1 MSSILCP
8 IQGPFN
14 DSTIPFPGKSNLA
27 RLYDDEAFTQQVT
40 EVLSEVSVLK
50 DRQEDTDAKL
60 ENMKMENEALWQE
73 VPLDVSFCFSWNGR
87 GGSGTDA

>member
-1 MSSILCP
+1 
-8 IQGPFN
+8 
-14 DSTIPFPGKSNLA
+14 
-27 RLYDDEAFTQQVT
+27 VT

-73 VPLDVSFCFSWNGR
+73 VPVDVSFCFSWNGM
-87 GGSGTDA
+87 GGGGTDA